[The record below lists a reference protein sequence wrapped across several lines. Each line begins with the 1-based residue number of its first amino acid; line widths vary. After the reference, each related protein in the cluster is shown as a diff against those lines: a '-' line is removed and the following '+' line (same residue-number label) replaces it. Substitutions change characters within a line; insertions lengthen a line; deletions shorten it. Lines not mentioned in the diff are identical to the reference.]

1 MPFPDS
7 TFPSVIRGLT
17 PTQSL
22 RLMCAAPRLL
32 EMLKSCVDLYGALTV
47 MDDLSD
53 AETALHDRVMLNAIA
68 AIREAEGDER

>member
-22 RLMCAAPRLL
+22 RLMNAAPRLL
-32 EMLKSCVDLYGALTV
+32 SMLKSCVELYGDLAV
-47 MDDLSD
+47 MDYLNDS
-53 AETALHDRVMLNAIA
+53 ETAVHDRVMLNAIA
-68 AIREAEGDER
+68 AIREAEGGE